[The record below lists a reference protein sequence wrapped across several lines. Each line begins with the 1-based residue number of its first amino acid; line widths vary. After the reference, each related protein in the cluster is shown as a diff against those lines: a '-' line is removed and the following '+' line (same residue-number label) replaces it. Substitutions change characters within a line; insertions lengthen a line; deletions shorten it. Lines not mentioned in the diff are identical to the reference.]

1 MKTLRKFVQEFIN
14 LNLNMKGFV
23 AYIVAL
29 PAFLLLAVWSCTM
42 DNSEDPLTEKFA
54 TTPYVIPE
62 AEFFPKNLN
71 IPADNPM
78 TYEGVELGRYLFYD
92 GRLSGNTEKELLM
105 SCATCHIQANGF
117 EVGLNHPKFTDGKT
131 FGLPT
136 ADSPQGKPTPN
147 YMLPLT
153 NSVYN
158 HNGYLWNGFV
168 NKTNTYQGSNERN
181 VKASDEFHYNSIE
194 SLVWMSI
201 TSPHEMNST
210 IEKSVAAIDA
220 IPMYKEKFKA
230 AFGTEEVNYDRIS
243 KAIAQ
248 FVRSIVS
255 QNSKFHKYLR
265 NEAEL
270 TTLEKKG
277 HDLFFSEDADCFH
290 CHGGSVL
297 MTTNE
302 YFNNAKDV
310 DFDPND
316 RDRHSVSG
324 DPMDIGAYR
333 APSLINIELTAPY
346 MHDGRFKSL
355 DEIIDFYSEGLVYSD
370 YVHPLMKNVRQ
381 KGVQLDDDEKAA
393 LKAFLLTLTDH
404 EMIQNSQYACPPEL
418 KEWSGQ

>member
-1 MKTLRKFVQEFIN
+1 MKKIITYGIAV
-14 LNLNMKGFV
+14 
-23 AYIVAL
+23 
-29 PAFLLLAVWSCTM
+29 PAFFVLAMWACSS
-42 DNSEDPLTEKFA
+42 DNQNENMQTETFSP
-54 TTPYVIPE
+54 TPYTIPE
-62 AEFFPKNLN
+62 ASYFPKNLN

-78 TYEGVELGRYLFYD
+78 TIEGVALGRYLFYD
-92 GRLSGNTEKELLM
+92 GRLSGNKSKDMLM
-105 SCATCHIQANGF
+105 SCATCHIQENGF
-117 EVGLNHPKFTDGKT
+117 EVGLDHPKFTDGKT

-136 ADSPQGKPTPN
+136 AEFPEGEPTPN
-147 YMLPLT
+147 YMLPIV

-158 HNGYLWNGFV
+158 QNGYLWNGFV
-168 NKTNTYQGSNERN
+168 HESNTFQGSDENN
-181 VKASDEFHYNSIE
+181 VPPKEDFHFKNIE

-201 TSPHEMNST
+201 TASHEMNST
-210 IEKSVAAIDA
+210 VEKSVAAIDA
-220 IPMYKEKFKA
+220 IPMYKAKFKA
-230 AFGTEEVNYDRIS
+230 AFGTEDVTYHRIS

-255 QNSKFHKYLR
+255 HNSKFHKYLR
-265 NEAEL
+265 QEAEL
-270 TTLEKKG
+270 TTTEKRG

-302 YFNNAKDV
+302 YFNNAKDEV
-310 DFDPND
+310 FDAEHK
-316 RDRHSVSG
+316 DRHKVSG
-324 DPMDIGAYR
+324 DPMDVGAYR
-333 APSLINIELTAPY
+333 APSLINVELTAPY

-381 KGVQLDDDEKAA
+381 EGVQLNDEDKAA

-404 EMIQNSQYACPPEL
+404 ELIQDQQYSCPPEL